1 MNKGTRAF
9 IGAFALTALGFT
21 MGIATDRL
29 LLNGSTAVETPE
41 EARTR
46 LLDDLQTT
54 VGLNNEQLRSVR
66 IILSQNQEVI
76 SSAWETVQP
85 QLRAAVDSVWTQIN
99 AVLDP
104 EQAEKFHRWYAATHT
119 IGGPRSR

>member
-29 LLNGSTAVETPE
+29 LLDGSTAVETPE
-41 EARTR
+41 EARAR

-54 VGLNNEQLRSVR
+54 VGLNNEQLRSVH

-76 SSAWETVQP
+76 INAWETVQP
-85 QLRAAVDSVWTQIN
+85 QLRAAVDSVLTQIN

-104 EQAEKFHRWYAATHT
+104 EQAEKFHRWYAATHI
-119 IGGPRSR
+119 IGGPR

>member
-54 VGLNNEQLRSVR
+54 VGLNNEQLRSVH

-76 SSAWETVQP
+76 ISAWETVQP